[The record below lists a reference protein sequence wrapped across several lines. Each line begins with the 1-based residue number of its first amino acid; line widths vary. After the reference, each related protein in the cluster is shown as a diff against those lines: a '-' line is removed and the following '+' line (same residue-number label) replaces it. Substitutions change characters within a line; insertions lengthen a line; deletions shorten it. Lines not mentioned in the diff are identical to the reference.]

1 MSIIDT
7 IYKILISFKTTLI
20 LFFIFAAASGVA
32 TFIENDFSTQTAQA
46 EVYYTRW
53 FEIVMVLLI
62 LNLIGNI
69 IRFKMYRKEKIMIF
83 LFHASFVAI
92 LIGAGITR
100 YIGYEGVMPIK
111 EGQSSSWMISTDGHL
126 IGEVKDNKNDQVH
139 FLEKK
144 LVMSQV
150 SDKYFKEEFFIRDIP
165 VKVEYSAYHAK
176 ADHNITPN
184 ANGEGAATI
193 ELAVAIDGQPFNLIL
208 QEGEVA
214 DFDGT
219 VISFNPNI
227 KGLVNFYSDEDVL
240 FFESSQPISTLKMSD
255 QSTGELSAVER
266 HRFERRQLHKIGSFN
281 AVLKTYESKAT
292 VDLSESPIKKSPNK
306 DALVVKTT
314 VFDKTQTTILFGTR
328 GIYPAYKSIFT
339 LGELTFTLSYG
350 SKIIELPFR
359 IHLNDFILDRYPG
372 SNSPSSYKSEVVLV
386 DQEMGIEE
394 ERSIFMNNILEHRG
408 YRFYQSSY
416 EPDESGTVLSV
427 NHDLPG
433 TIVTYI
439 GYIMLTIGMILAI
452 FSRKSRFATLYK
464 KLNKQNLS
472 ILFALALTLSL
483 ASGNL
488 YANNSIVPEVVPKL
502 DEKLSTQEL
511 FDKLNA
517 IDEAHASRFGRLSIQ
532 AVDGRMQ
539 PVNSFAYQ
547 IVRKVTGKESI
558 SKVYSQLQLTPDQT
572 LLGMLVFPDAWQQVK
587 MIRIKDKQ
595 IKKELGI
602 TENAKYASFADFFDY
617 NSIEPYRL
625 AHSVEIANNTKP
637 ALRNRYDKEVIKIDE
652 KVNILYMAYSGSIL
666 RVFPYP
672 NRDKKAKEPNLTWY
686 SPIEAVSAFPAED
699 GAFVRNVLV
708 KYFSDIASATESG
721 EWGEVDKSLVFIEQY
736 QRKVS
741 DLSLDADLIS
751 LEIFYN
757 KHLIFD
763 QLKTYYALVGIIL
776 FVLILIDILSGRD
789 IAARYSKTAKYLILL
804 GFVVHTMTLA
814 LRWYLSGHAPWSNG
828 YESVIYVSWAILLSG
843 ILLSRHSLLALS
855 ASSIMSAVALFV
867 AHLSWLDPE
876 ITNLV
881 PVLKSYWL
889 TIHVSVITGS
899 YGFFALGFVLGIVNM
914 LLMIARTQGNQG
926 RINPAINDLT
936 IINEM
941 TLFLGLILLTIG
953 NFLGGVWANESWGRY
968 WGWDAKET
976 WALVSIL
983 VYAIVAHLRFIPKL
997 KGTFV
1002 FNFASIVAFFSII
1015 MTYFG
1020 VNFYL
1025 AGLHSYAKGDPVPIP
1040 DFIYYM
1046 LYTLA
1051 AIIVLAFIRDKQ
1063 VTK

>member
-1 MSIIDT
+1 MSIIDA
-7 IYKILISFKTTLI
+7 IYKFLISFKTTLV

-46 EVYYTRW
+46 EVYYTKW
-53 FEIVMVLLI
+53 FEVVMILLI
-62 LNLIGNI
+62 INLIGNI

-83 LFHASFVAI
+83 LFHASFVMI
-92 LIGAGITR
+92 LIGAGVTR

-111 EGQSSSWMISTDGHL
+111 EGQSSNWMISTDGHL
-126 IGEVKDNKNDQVH
+126 LGEVKDNKNDQVY
-139 FLEKK
+139 LIEKK
-144 LVMSQV
+144 LVLSQV
-150 SDKYFKEEFFIRDIP
+150 SDQYFKEEFFIRDIP
-165 VKVEYSAYHAK
+165 VKVEYDTYHAK
-176 ADHNITPN
+176 ADHNITPST
-184 ANGEGAATI
+184 NGEGKAII

-219 VISFNPNI
+219 VVSFDPKI
-227 KGLVNFYSDEDVL
+227 QGLINFTSDEHGL
-240 FFESSQPISTLKMSD
+240 FFKSNQPISTLKMSD
-255 QSTGELSAVER
+255 QSTDELNATQS
-266 HRFERRQLHKIGSFN
+266 HRFESRKLHKIGSFN
-281 AVLKTYESKAT
+281 AVLKDYVPKAT
-292 VDLSESPIKKSPNK
+292 LSLSESPIKKSANK

-314 VFDKTQTTILFGTR
+314 VYDQTQTTILFGIR
-328 GIYPAYKSIFT
+328 GVYPAYKSIFA

-372 SNSPSSYKSEVVLV
+372 SNSPSSYKSEVVLI
-386 DQEMGIEE
+386 DQEMKIEE
-394 ERSIFMNNILEHRG
+394 ERAIFMNNILEHRG

-427 NHDLPG
+427 NHDLLG
-433 TIVTYI
+433 TIVTYV
-439 GYIMLTIGMILAI
+439 GYIMLTLGMVLAI

-483 ASGNL
+483 TSGSL
-488 YANNSIVPEVVPKL
+488 YANNSTVSENTPKIGQ
-502 DEKLSTQEL
+502 KLSTQEL
-511 FDKLNA
+511 FAKLNA
-517 IDEAHASRFGRLSIQ
+517 IDEEHASRFGRLSIQ
-532 AVDGRMQ
+532 ATDGRMQ

-547 IVRKVTGKESI
+547 IVRKVTGKDSI
-558 SKVYSQLQLTPDQT
+558 SKVYSQLELTPDQT
-572 LLGMLVFPDAWQQVK
+572 LLGMLVFPDAWQKVK
-587 MIRIKDKQ
+587 MIRVKDKQ
-595 IKKELGI
+595 IKQELGL

-637 ALRNRYDKEVIKIDE
+637 ALRNRYDKEIIKIDE

-672 NRDKKAKEPNLTWY
+672 NRDETTEEPNLTWY
-686 SPIEAVSAFPAED
+686 SPIEAVSAFPAQD

-708 KYFSDIASATESG
+708 KYFSDIASGTDGGSWDEA
-721 EWGEVDKSLVFIEQY
+721 DKSLLFIKQY
-736 QRKVS
+736 QDKVS
-741 DLSLDADLIS
+741 NLTLDENLIS

-763 QLKTYYALVGIIL
+763 QLKTYYALVGLIL
-776 FVLILIDILSGRD
+776 FVLILIDILTGKD
-789 IAARYSKTAKYLILL
+789 IACRYSKTAKYLIIL
-804 GFVVHTMTLA
+804 GFAIHTMTLA

-914 LLMIARTQGNQG
+914 LLMIARTSSNQG

-941 TLFLGLILLTIG
+941 ALFLGLILLTIG

-997 KGTFV
+997 KGAFV

-1051 AIIVLAFIRDKQ
+1051 IIIIVAFLRDKKATQ
-1063 VTK
+1063 